1 MRVLPLVPQQPS
13 VLSDA
18 LVQRGWDPGRADT
31 AARGLESVSFLI
43 DGIAADTR
51 ERVANASRTV
61 GVECLTGD
69 GWALLA
75 GGLSRVASLT
85 RPGHTLL
92 PNAIA
97 EPLGSQ
103 LRGFAER
110 PTMWRTAGG
119 VLALDRP
126 VVAGIL
132 NVTPDSFSDGG
143 QFLKTDNALRHAE
156 TMLHAG
162 AMVIDVGAESTRPG
176 RPAPVPP
183 AVEWERLEPVLSA
196 LVRQFPEV
204 AVSVDTVKAE
214 IAKQALEHGAW
225 IINDVSSFRL
235 DTQMASVCAAGNA
248 GVVLMHSRGTAR
260 DMATYDHA
268 DYQDVTSEVCQEL
281 RSQVDYARHA
291 GVLPDAVVVD
301 PGLGFSKRP
310 DDNYTMLRRLSTL
323 ESLGCPVMV
332 GPSRK
337 RFVREI
343 VDNGEDLADE
353 LTAAV
358 CVSAYHRGA
367 RLFRVHDVKKTASA
381 LAVAHAI
388 GI

>member
-1 MRVLPLVPQQPS
+1 MRVFPLVPQQPS

-18 LVQRGWDPGRADT
+18 LVQRGWDPGRADA

-43 DGIAADTR
+43 DGIAADAR
-51 ERVANASRTV
+51 ERVADASRTV

-75 GGLSRVASLT
+75 GGLSRVAGLT

-92 PNAIA
+92 PDEIA
-97 EPLGSQ
+97 VLLGSQ
-103 LRGFAER
+103 LRGFVER
-110 PTMWRTAGG
+110 PTTWRTAGG
-119 VLALDRP
+119 VLDLDRP
-126 VVAGIL
+126 LVAGIL

-143 QFLKTDNALRHAE
+143 QFLKADNALRHAE
-156 TMLHAG
+156 AMLHAG
-162 AMVIDVGAESTRPG
+162 AAVIDVGAESTRPG
-176 RPAPVPP
+176 RPEPVAP

-196 LVRQFPEV
+196 LVRHFPEV
-204 AVSVDTVKAE
+204 AISVDTVKAE
-214 IAKQALEHGAW
+214 IAKHALEHGAW

-235 DTQMASVCAAGNA
+235 DTEMASVCAAGKA
-248 GVVLMHSRGTAR
+248 GVVLMHSRGTVR

-281 RSQVDYARHA
+281 KSQVDYARQA
-291 GVLPDAVVVD
+291 GVRPDAVVVD
-301 PGLGFSKRP
+301 PGLGFSKRR
-310 DDNYTMLRRLSTL
+310 DDNYTVLRRLTTL
-323 ESLGCPVMV
+323 DSLGCPVMV

-337 RFVREI
+337 RFVREV
-343 VDNGEDLADE
+343 VDNGEELVDD

-367 RLFRVHDVKKTASA
+367 RLFRVHDVRKTVAA
-381 LAVAHAI
+381 LAVACAI